1 MAEENKLSYF
11 FLGLG
16 IGVAVGILFAPKSGQ
31 ETREY
36 LRAKADEG
44 KDYLKKRGEEV
55 YESAGEIV
63 EKGKSAIS
71 RQKEQL
77 AAAVEAGKQAYRE
90 VVAPAGPEES
100 APTEG

>member
-44 KDYLKKRGEEV
+44 KGYLKERGEAI

-71 RQKEQL
+71 RQKDQL

-90 VVAPAGPEES
+90 AVTPAGPEES